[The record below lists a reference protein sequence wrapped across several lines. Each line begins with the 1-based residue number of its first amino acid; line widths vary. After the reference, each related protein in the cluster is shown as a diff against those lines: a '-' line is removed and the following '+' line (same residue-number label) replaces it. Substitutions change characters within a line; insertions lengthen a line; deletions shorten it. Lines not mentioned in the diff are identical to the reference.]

1 MQQKETTMLLCNY
14 LFVKGY
20 QLGIKTRNYDDCP
33 ILGGI
38 GVVSWWITCIL
49 GGASLLTSHFF
60 HITLMPRTNRYVYAV
75 VLMVALT
82 IFYAYKGRGHK
93 LVERYEQKRHPFYH
107 LSPYIVVPIAFLLS
121 LGFLMFAGELYN
133 S

>member
-38 GVVSWWITCIL
+38 GVVAWWITCIL

-93 LVERYEQKRHPFYH
+93 LVERYEQKRHPFYP
-107 LSPYIVVPIAFLLS
+107 LNPYIVVPIAFLLS

>member
-38 GVVSWWITCIL
+38 IIVGMWITYIL
-49 GGASLLTSHFF
+49 GGASLLISHFF